1 MGTHKPLRHSG
12 YSGAYRRAGG
22 QYVRDSKK
30 ICNFNLEMK
39 TENIQRFKESVL
51 LLCFLLFLFSFSNKG
66 LAHASPN
73 EKIPATIASLSKI
86 PSAIVPLQSSF
97 SKNHVSVISLPS
109 FLSPLT
115 VKKQLDSKT
124 SQVLLSHLE
133 KRFLSIKPQIS
144 SVFYYRLFS
153 LSGELPG

>member
-1 MGTHKPLRHSG
+1 
-12 YSGAYRRAGG
+12 
-22 QYVRDSKK
+22 
-30 ICNFNLEMK
+30 MK

-66 LAHASPN
+66 FAHASSN

-86 PSAIVPLQSSF
+86 PSAIVPPQSSF
-97 SKNHVSVISLPS
+97 SKHCISVFSLPS
-109 FLSPLT
+109 FLSPLP

-133 KRFLSIKPQIS
+133 KIFLSIKPQIS

-153 LSGELPG
+153 LSGEIPG